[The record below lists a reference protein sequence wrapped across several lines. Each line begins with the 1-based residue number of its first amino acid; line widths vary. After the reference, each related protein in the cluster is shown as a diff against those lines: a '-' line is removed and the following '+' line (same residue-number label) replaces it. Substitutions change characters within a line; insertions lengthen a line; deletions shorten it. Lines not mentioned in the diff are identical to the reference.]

1 MKGPP
6 LLTTQLGSNTMS
18 YLDKCTDAQL
28 VKAYT
33 RLMMVS
39 DPGLSILMAQVPIP
53 EGDKLDA
60 IAAAI
65 RTWCLEGVKP
75 LEECIYRYHTT
86 VEENVENELTITDV
100 LDTDTVEGLLAAF
113 HKAIK
118 WNTPAK

>member
-1 MKGPP
+1 
-6 LLTTQLGSNTMS
+6 MS
-18 YLDKCTDAQL
+18 YIDNCTDGQV

-39 DPGLSILMAQVPIP
+39 DPGLGILMAQVPIP
-53 EGDKLDA
+53 EANDLDA

-65 RTWCLEGVKP
+65 RAWCFEGVKP
-75 LEECIYRYHTT
+75 LEASIYPAT

-100 LDTDTVEGLLAAF
+100 MDTDTVEGLVAAF